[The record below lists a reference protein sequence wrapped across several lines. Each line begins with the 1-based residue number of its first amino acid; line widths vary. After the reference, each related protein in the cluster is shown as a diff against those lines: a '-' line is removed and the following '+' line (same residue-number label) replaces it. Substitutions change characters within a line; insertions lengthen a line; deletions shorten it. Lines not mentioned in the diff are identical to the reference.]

1 MALEQVRRREAYEL
15 PLQELHSLAPD
26 ISWGHAPTIS
36 PDFSPVEV
44 CQVVGEWYVAHSSD
58 VRRREAVTSHG
69 PVLHKR
75 GYELEKLLK
84 QYPAKLVYI
93 SAFHNFA
100 EFRRHTLYI
109 AWETEVWIAEMP
121 EHMIHYNGE
130 RFLGPADNG
139 VLRTQLTLYPH
150 ARDCI
155 CDLVKYF
162 T

>member
-26 ISWGHAPTIS
+26 ISWGDAPTIS

-58 VRRREAVTSHG
+58 VRRRDAGQFFTPPIVARYMANLAGTLHNQVRVFDPGAGVGILSCAICESAIVQHLPALSIVAYESD
-69 PVLHKR
+69 PVLH
-75 GYELEKLLK
+75 
-84 QYPAKLVYI
+84 
-93 SAFHNFA
+93 
-100 EFRRHTLYI
+100 TLCS
-109 AWETEVWIAEMP
+109 
-121 EHMIHYNGE
+121 
-130 RFLGPADNG
+130 F
-139 VLRTQLTLYPH
+139 TLNY
-150 ARDCI
+150 A